1 MKAFLS
7 RLHIGTSAK
16 DKDKDPVKL
25 PPLRTWPPPEQPKH
39 NPSSTAPYTVFKPL
53 PDIVPSSQ
61 LSAQLP
67 TRPAEHSESRIDTPR
82 PDLDPPTPIA
92 RKGTNNSAT
101 SSNNTPTDVTKK
113 VAFKSP
119 PTPSDPPPPPS
130 DDQPPPVHEPRRS
143 VATATTSTA
152 ASASKTDL
160 APTPKPV
167 SKPASTRAT
176 SPYLFNTLDANSLRS
191 PTPYS
196 NMSAQTTGSRILSA
210 QSWSEVTEEDLV
222 SNIGTRERTRQE
234 VLFEIISSEERCVSF
249 FFLFRTFVFFL
260 NFIYRY
266 VLELIKM
273 KETFIDPLLHPF
285 SVSVKSP
292 PASPAPQL
300 DFDTIRSESPVESFD
315 LLPPIAARFMSPTP
329 TPRAKDNNT
338 IDGIES
344 MESEDDE
351 GDDQLGKAYERK
363 CADASLSPYRAHTP
377 RGAAVPFPSRSHQS
391 LPPPA
396 RGVNP
401 RSASTSSLGRQST
414 IVEKDRDRE
423 RKYSQ
428 GHTETPPS
436 HKSGVLRKFKKSQ
449 IVPDDVLSGGIAPHQ
464 LPEDL
469 RICLEV
475 IDGGVLDGH
484 KKLCEALR
492 KRYEDQFPLVRSLAD
507 VFVVHV
513 RTLPVTRIHSL

>member
-1 MKAFLS
+1 
-7 RLHIGTSAK
+7 
-16 DKDKDPVKL
+16 
-25 PPLRTWPPPEQPKH
+25 
-39 NPSSTAPYTVFKPL
+39 
-53 PDIVPSSQ
+53 
-61 LSAQLP
+61 
-67 TRPAEHSESRIDTPR
+67 
-82 PDLDPPTPIA
+82 
-92 RKGTNNSAT
+92 
-101 SSNNTPTDVTKK
+101 
-113 VAFKSP
+113 
-119 PTPSDPPPPPS
+119 
-130 DDQPPPVHEPRRS
+130 
-143 VATATTSTA
+143 
-152 ASASKTDL
+152 
-160 APTPKPV
+160 
-167 SKPASTRAT
+167 
-176 SPYLFNTLDANSLRS
+176 
-191 PTPYS
+191 
-196 NMSAQTTGSRILSA
+196 
-210 QSWSEVTEEDLV
+210 
-222 SNIGTRERTRQE
+222 
-234 VLFEIISSEERCVSF
+234 
-249 FFLFRTFVFFL
+249 
-260 NFIYRY
+260 
-266 VLELIKM
+266 M

-300 DFDTIRSESPVESFD
+300 DFDTIRSDSPVESFD

-329 TPRAKDNNT
+329 TPRSKDNNT

-363 CADASLSPYRAHTP
+363 RADASLSPYRAHTP
-377 RGAAVPFPSRSHQS
+377 RGPGAVPFPSRSHQS

-396 RGVNP
+396 RVNP

-428 GHTETPPS
+428 SQAEIPPS

-449 IVPDDVLSGGIAPHQ
+449 TAPDDFLSGGIAPHQ

-469 RICLEV
+469 RVCLEV

-513 RTLPVTRIHSL
+513 RALSCCPYTHSLTCCSLIYSGDTPHTFCISKGPWARRTLP